1 MQKLVASPLPK
12 KLIQDNSDCL
22 AAQVIKI
29 SLLTPSYNHADFI
42 QRTIDSV
49 LQQQGDFELD
59 YVVLDGGSTD
69 ATTRILKGYGESLRW
84 TSKADGGQI
93 EALNHGLD
101 AATGDVVGWLN
112 SDDMLLPG
120 ALQKVAEGFAQN
132 PQAVWLH
139 GDCTI
144 VDRDDK
150 EIRQWVS
157 AYKRYRARRYSR
169 KKLLSSNFIS
179 QMTVFWK
186 RTVMHKIGMLDSSLT
201 LAFDYDYW
209 LRLSKIADPIYVPS
223 PLAAFRWYPTSK
235 SGGNLRRQCQ
245 EDERV
250 ARGHGLH
257 GVGLWTKRFE
267 NWLRVTYLNK

>member
-1 MQKLVASPLPK
+1 M
-12 KLIQDNSDCL
+12 
-22 AAQVIKI
+22 IKI
-29 SLLTPSYNHADFI
+29 SLLTPSFNQADFI

-49 LQQQGDFELD
+49 LQQRGDFELD

-69 ATTRILKGYGESLRW
+69 ETTRILKAYGDRVRW

-139 GDCTI
+139 GDCVI
-144 VDRDDK
+144 VDRHDN

-157 AYKRYRARRYSR
+157 KYKRYRARRYTRS
-169 KKLLSSNFIS
+169 KLLSSNFIS

-186 RTVMHKIGMLDSSLT
+186 RSAMQKVGLLDSSLP

-209 LRLSKIADPIYVPS
+209 LRLARVADPLYVPS
-223 PLAAFRWYPTSK
+223 PIAAFRWYTTSK

-245 EDERV
+245 EDERI
-250 ARGHGLH
+250 ARRHGLR
-257 GVGLWTKRFE
+257 GVGLLAKRFE
-267 NWLRVTYLNK
+267 NWLRVTYLSK